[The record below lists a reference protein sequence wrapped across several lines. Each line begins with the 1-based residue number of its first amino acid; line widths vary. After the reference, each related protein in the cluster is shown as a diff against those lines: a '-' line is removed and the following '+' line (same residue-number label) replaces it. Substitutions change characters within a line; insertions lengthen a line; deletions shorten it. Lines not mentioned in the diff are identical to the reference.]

1 MLFFKFLLTKNQT
14 KSGKVSASRCL
25 ARQCRVFRRT
35 IIAQERTH
43 RINRE
48 IRVPEIRLTGVDG
61 TAEEA
66 GVDLVEVA
74 AKANPPVCRLMDY
87 GKFRYQ
93 EQKRQ
98 QEMKAK
104 QKVIQVKE
112 VKFRPATDENDYQ
125 TKLRALIRFLGD
137 GNKAKVTLR
146 YRGREMAH
154 QDLGQD
160 VLTRIREDLAEIA
173 QVEQFPKL
181 EGRQMIMV
189 LAPKRK
195 K

>member
-1 MLFFKFLLTKNQT
+1 M
-14 KSGKVSASRCL
+14 
-25 ARQCRVFRRT
+25 
-35 IIAQERTH
+35 
-43 RINRE
+43 
-48 IRVPEIRLTGVDG
+48 PEIRLTGVDG
-61 TAEEA
+61 TQIGIVRTSEALAMAEEA

-112 VKFRPATDENDYQ
+112 VKFRLATDENDYQ